1 VRSLGPE
8 AIDWVN
14 GSGILGNGG
23 RLLPWQEYVFRRAL
37 ELTPGRDPRLRWRTV
52 VVTVARQQGKSW
64 GVRAAAWWRMHQA
77 VRFREDQT
85 VLHIANLATTAR
97 EVWKPA
103 ARHAVDVYG
112 KKASKYG
119 KGQEEIDVPEIG
131 GRWVIQA
138 ASDNSGVGYSIP
150 MGIVDEAWNVGRP
163 IVDESLRPAMSER
176 NEPQLWLISTAGDS
190 SSDLLQTYR
199 DLALQDKDGTGDVLL
214 IEWSAPPDAPYDDP
228 ATWRWASPHWS
239 DRRRDFLHSQLAS
252 VGEETFRR
260 QYLNQWTLAT
270 GGWIQAGTWARGY
283 ADVEPEGAPDVV
295 AVEVSP
301 DGARFGLCAAWRHG
315 DAVIVRGYATMSS
328 SALWHRVE
336 DYQARALLLP
346 PQLHVHYRGR
356 QKATMVGVTEMGRHL
371 PGVGRA
377 IGDGIVLHRSDDH
390 VLNDDVGRAVA
401 STTEAG
407 LRLSNRKSSGPIEVT
422 RAMVWAVGET
432 LRPANP
438 RPLIRVG

>member
-1 VRSLGPE
+1 
-8 AIDWVN
+8 
-14 GSGILGNGG
+14 
-23 RLLPWQEYVFRRAL
+23 
-37 ELTPGRDPRLRWRTV
+37 
-52 VVTVARQQGKSW
+52 
-64 GVRAAAWWRMHQA
+64 
-77 VRFREDQT
+77 
-85 VLHIANLATTAR
+85 
-97 EVWKPA
+97 
-103 ARHAVDVYG
+103 
-112 KKASKYG
+112 
-119 KGQEEIDVPEIG
+119 
-131 GRWVIQA
+131 
-138 ASDNSGVGYSIP
+138 
-150 MGIVDEAWNVGRP
+150 
-163 IVDESLRPAMSER
+163 
-176 NEPQLWLISTAGDS
+176 
-190 SSDLLQTYR
+190 
-199 DLALQDKDGTGDVLL
+199 
-214 IEWSAPPDAPYDDP
+214 
-228 ATWRWASPHWS
+228 
-239 DRRRDFLHSQLAS
+239 LAS

-270 GGWIQAGTWARGY
+270 GGWIQAGTWASGY
-283 ADVEPEGAPDVV
+283 ADTEPEGPPDVV

-336 DYQARALLLP
+336 NYQARALLLP

-356 QKATMVGVTEMGRHL
+356 QKAIMVGVTEMGRHM

-407 LRLSNRKSSGPIEVT
+407 VRLSNRKSSGPIEVT